1 MWAGIESRLRWS
13 WIEEEISYHGWLQM
27 ETWPLANCQATD
39 SLRVCLRIK
48 TELQKAD
55 LGVLRGRFQKE
66 VVQKY
71 SSN

>member
-1 MWAGIESRLRWS
+1 
-13 WIEEEISYHGWLQM
+13 M

-55 LGVLRGRFQKE
+55 LEVLRGTFQKE